1 MLVLPTKTTEN
12 GNEVL
17 QWKIWILST
26 KLDNL
31 DLHQEDEGLLKSPAE
46 ALEGLE
52 TIETDAFIV
61 GGGNAYVMPKKSDA
75 MLHDTV
81 G

>member
-1 MLVLPTKTTEN
+1 MLLLPTKTTEN
-12 GNEVL
+12 GNELL

-31 DLHQEDEGLLKSPAE
+31 DLHVEDEGLLKSPAK

-52 TIETDAFIV
+52 TIETDVFIL
-61 GGGNAYVMPKKSDA
+61 GGGNA
-75 MLHDTV
+75 
-81 G
+81 